1 MKDINNIEIEVG
13 DLIAASDTGIL
24 SFYTIVQKI
33 NEIGVEGNFN
43 STLDYRWLIKE
54 FNRYPGGSTNS
65 KYKIKI
71 LKKKFLVNKFIE

>member
-13 DLIAASDTGIL
+13 DLIEAHDVISY
-24 SFYTIVQKI
+24 YTIVQKI
-33 NEIGVEGNFN
+33 NDTGVEGNFN

>member
-13 DLIAASDTGIL
+13 DLIEAHGVISY
-24 SFYTIVQKI
+24 YTIVQKI
-33 NEIGVEGNFN
+33 NDTGVEGNFN

>member
-13 DLIAASDTGIL
+13 DLIEAHSVI
-24 SFYTIVQKI
+24 SYYTIVQKI
-33 NEIGVEGNFN
+33 NDTGVEGNFN
-43 STLDYRWLIKE
+43 SVLDYNWLIKE
-54 FNRYPGGSTNS
+54 YNPPAGGYANVH